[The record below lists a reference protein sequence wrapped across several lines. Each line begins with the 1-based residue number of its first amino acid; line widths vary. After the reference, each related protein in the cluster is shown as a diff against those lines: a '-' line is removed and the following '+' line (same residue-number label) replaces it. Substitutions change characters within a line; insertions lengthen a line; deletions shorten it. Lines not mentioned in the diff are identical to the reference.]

1 MVTSAQTL
9 CWVRWGGMGVVIALR
24 EVKGTG
30 GVLWK
35 SRVPRCEELEG
46 GGAGFLICH
55 RPLSLAV
62 TLGR

>member
-1 MVTSAQTL
+1 
-9 CWVRWGGMGVVIALR
+9 MGVVIALR